1 MTQLNKMGIFS
12 ELSFR
17 YALYRHLPDGS
28 GGFVIEADHA
38 VPAESLYLTFIDK
51 LYSIA
56 VYEGDGIV
64 ADS

>member
-1 MTQLNKMGIFS
+1 MGAILHRIFLFS
-12 ELSFR
+12 
-17 YALYRHLPDGS
+17 LYRHLPDSS
-28 GGFVIEADHA
+28 GGFVIQTDHT
-38 VPAESLYLTFIDK
+38 VSAESLYLTFIDK

>member
-1 MTQLNKMGIFS
+1 MGAILHRIFPCS
-12 ELSFR
+12 
-17 YALYRHLPDGS
+17 LYCHLPDGS
-28 GGFVIEADHA
+28 GGFVIQADHT
-38 VPAESLYLTFIDK
+38 VSTESLYLTFIDK